1 MPKVVH
7 KNIFNNSNFLHICE
21 KLGTYATFDS
31 QEVIIEVENAINNSI
46 VDSNLDLNKLETNYK
61 KLYKSLFTNLF
72 KSYFDTL
79 EGLNKEYFEDYLD
92 FSIVSNY
99 INQYIITMFNE
110 TYIDEKKLSDIKIN
124 GKKIEFKDYP
134 ISITDT
140 KEVLNDTFKLDFT
153 LIDFERQSVAGLT
166 YQEINQD
173 KNNKLNDIKTLLKD
187 INKSNSIIKLA
198 NIRNKY
204 FDLIRLRE
212 ARNRSPKGIFASI
225 KNFFINISDSFKIN
239 NLKSEIN
246 SSFLPYFD
254 NPLEALDVSFFDK
267 NTEFSNEIYKKLTY
281 SNQVKTLIR
290 NLKEFNEVNKQI
302 EIKEEINQN
311 IIDKNNID
319 KSLEKRNDKI
329 MVK

>member
-21 KLGTYATFDS
+21 KLGSYTTFDS
-31 QEVIIEVENAINNSI
+31 QEVIKDVEESVCNSI
-46 VDSNLDLNKLETNYK
+46 VDSNLDLNKLETNYN

-110 TYIDEKKLSDIKIN
+110 TYIDEKKLSDIKID

-166 YQEINQD
+166 YQDINQA
-173 KNNKLNDIKTLLKD
+173 KNNNLNDIKTLLKD

-212 ARNRSPKGIFASI
+212 ARNRLDKGIFSWQ
-225 KNFFINISDSFKIN
+225 
-239 NLKSEIN
+239 LK
-246 SSFLPYFD
+246 
-254 NPLEALDVSFFDK
+254 
-267 NTEFSNEIYKKLTY
+267 
-281 SNQVKTLIR
+281 Q
-290 NLKEFNEVNKQI
+290 
-302 EIKEEINQN
+302 
-311 IIDKNNID
+311 
-319 KSLEKRNDKI
+319 
-329 MVK
+329 